1 MHQNTTCHS
10 GGAGY
15 SWERLRVELFDVIL
29 FGVSAL
35 DPWTIACTSAGLFAI
50 GVIATWSPV
59 VQAARVSALTTLR
72 DE

>member
-35 DPWTIACTSAGLFAI
+35 AYWLCS
-50 GVIATWSPV
+50 
-59 VQAARVSALTTLR
+59 RALCSFLH
-72 DE
+72 DVKSEASIVELD